1 MTTQE
6 ALEAVFQK
14 IVENARAI
22 CVACNLERKGRSPL
36 PVWAIHTC
44 DATIDAAAKGML
56 AAVDGALAIL
66 FATYHPVDEEA
77 QRKPDWYWLTPKVA
91 DRWAYVS
98 IEATI
103 NRLREEAKK

>member
-44 DATIDAAAKGML
+44 DATIDLAAEGML
-56 AAVDGALAIL
+56 AAVDSLQFLNIEGCGDCQD
-66 FATYHPVDEEA
+66 TA
-77 QRKPDWYWLTPKVA
+77 QFDAK
-91 DRWAYVS
+91 
-98 IEATI
+98 ATI
-103 NRLREEAKK
+103 HRLLKGESDALR